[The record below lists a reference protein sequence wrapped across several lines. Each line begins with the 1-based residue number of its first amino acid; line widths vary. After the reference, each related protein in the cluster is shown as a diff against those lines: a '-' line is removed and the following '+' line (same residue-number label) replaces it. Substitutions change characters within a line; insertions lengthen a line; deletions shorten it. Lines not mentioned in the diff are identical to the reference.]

1 LKNGGYE
8 SNSIGGIVNNLNL
21 DILPPH
27 SYYDPLLIPYLT
39 TVLPPFTPKAVAN
52 VGMAS
57 G

>member
-1 LKNGGYE
+1 LKNGGFE

-27 SYYDPLLIPYLT
+27 SYYDPLVISYIT

-57 G
+57 E